1 MYGFLFFLFFSFLS
15 STNTIGYNVYTYI
28 YSSISIYPFRSISF
42 YLFRIPSLVET
53 ETNHQL
59 LLKLKKPENGEL
71 LKNTSMSTEY
81 LINEQQNCST
91 TNGHDDSL
99 CKPLTI
105 QSPASSADQTAE
117 TFVQIYK
124 IRFFFISFLLVIQKN
139 Y

>member
-1 MYGFLFFLFFSFLS
+1 MY
-15 STNTIGYNVYTYI
+15 IHTYI
-28 YSSISIYPFRSISF
+28 VQYLSILFALYLF